1 MSYGPSPQHFRSLV
15 PQIDKIFKGAKPADI
30 PVELAK
36 KFELVINL
44 KTANSLGVTIPQ
56 SILLRADEVIR

>member
-30 PVELAK
+30 PVELPK

-44 KTANSLGVTIPQ
+44 NTAKLLGITIPKP
-56 SILLRADEVIR
+56 ILLRADQVIR